1 MSKPTHQ
8 GVSTFNALIYGTIPM
23 SSTIIFASTFHA
35 NFIRIILN
43 ISMYQFFCSQNVPI
57 NCTRVLREYSCIFM
71 HFPSVI
77 LLTNKKNYWLW
88 VLSGKK
94 KLSKFAKNTK
104 TSKNLTLPS
113 RMYCQCLPYL
123 INFEN
128 EHKGIKCQF
137 WGPDSLTHWRTLI
150 LYGAE
155 LWWELTVF

>member
-1 MSKPTHQ
+1 MRDNIAEMSKPTHQ

-71 HFPSVI
+71 HFLSVI

-94 KLSKFAKNTK
+94 KTQQICEKYKNVQKSDFTQQNVLPMPSLS
-104 TSKNLTLPS
+104 
-113 RMYCQCLPYL
+113 YQCW
-123 INFEN
+123 
-128 EHKGIKCQF
+128 K
-137 WGPDSLTHWRTLI
+137 WT
-150 LYGAE
+150 
-155 LWWELTVF
+155 